1 MSTSTSTVT
10 TEPELIK
17 AIPLRHYGRWAAA
30 TIVIILVGLFIYGA
44 ATNDAYDWSTY
55 WKYLFDRR
63 ISQAAVVTLELTVL
77 SMILGIILGV
87 TLAVMRLSPNPVL
100 KSAAWVYLWIFRGT
114 PVYVQLVFWGLF
126 TSIYQHVHLGIPF
139 AVQFATFNIQSLDAP
154 FTFAVI
160 GLGLNEAAY
169 MAEIVRAG
177 ITSVGEGQTEASVAL
192 GMTWVQTMRRT
203 VLPQAMRVI
212 IPPTGN
218 EVISMLK
225 TTSLVVAVPL
235 TTDLYAKTRDISGVI
250 FRPIPLL
257 LVAATWYLFFT
268 SILMIGQYYLEKY
281 FARGSTRK
289 LTRRQLAALA
299 DAQAESME
307 SQEKR

>member
-1 MSTSTSTVT
+1 MTTGTSTVT

-17 AIPLRHYGRWAAA
+17 AVPLRHYGRWAAA

>member
-1 MSTSTSTVT
+1 MTTGTVA
-10 TEPELIK
+10 TEPETIQ
-17 AIPLRHYGRWAAA
+17 AIPLRHYGRWAASA
-30 TIVIILVGLFIYGA
+30 IVLILVGLFIYGA
-44 ATNDAYDWSTY
+44 ATNDAYDWATY
-55 WKYLFDRR
+55 RKYLFDQR

-225 TTSLVVAVPL
+225 TTSLVVAIPL
-235 TTDLYAKTRDISGVI
+235 TTDLYAKTRDISGVN

>member
-1 MSTSTSTVT
+1 MTTTGTVA
-10 TEPELIK
+10 TEPDVIK
-17 AIPLRHYGRWAAA
+17 AIPLRHYGRWIAAA
-30 TIVIILVGLFIYGA
+30 IVIILVGLFLYGA

-55 WKYLFDRR
+55 RKYLFDQR

-77 SMILGIILGV
+77 AMILGIILGV

-100 KSAAWVYLWIFRGT
+100 KSTAWVYLWIFRGT

-126 TSIYQHVHLGIPF
+126 TSIYRQVDIGIPF
-139 AVQFATFNIQSLDAP
+139 AVRLADFNLQGIDAA

-177 ITSVGEGQTEASVAL
+177 ISSVGEGQTEASVAL
-192 GMTWVQTMRRT
+192 AMTWSQTMRRT

-225 TTSLVVAVPL
+225 TTSLVTAVPL
-235 TTDLYAKTRDISGVI
+235 TTDLYSRARDISGAN

-268 SILMIGQYYLEKY
+268 SILMIGQYFLEKR
-281 FARGSTRK
+281 FARGSSRT
-289 LTRRQLAALA
+289 LTNRQLQALA
-299 DAQAESME
+299 NAQVESME